1 MRQYQRL
8 FMIASPNLR
17 HTAAL
22 ERAVAIAKATDAAL
36 HLAVFIEEGDL
47 LGRMASG
54 TALRQSMEQEAWTWL
69 RDEATQLRHDGLEVT
84 CEVQLSRQVMKDMLE
99 HVEEMEPDLVIKDVH
114 HESALRRVFLTPPD
128 WQLLRDCAAPLHL
141 VSEVRCPLPRVIIAA
156 VDTLHPDSQHTGL
169 NERVIREANAMA
181 IQCDADLHLLHA
193 WDVAQTRIA
202 DFGAGAVTMPGFNS
216 EVRRSAQLAFE
227 HLADAHGVP
236 EAHRHFVSGPA
247 SHAIGEYAA
256 HHRADVIV
264 MGSSQ
269 RKGAQGLLGSTTE
282 HVLQHLPCNVLAARQ
297 ETTATP

>member
-8 FMIASPNLR
+8 FMIAAPSLR

-22 ERAVAIAKATDAAL
+22 ERAVAIARATDAAL

-54 TALRQSMEQEAWTWL
+54 TALRQSMEDEAWTWL
-69 RDEATQLRHDGLEVT
+69 RDEAAQLRHDGLEVT
-84 CEVQLSRQVMKDMLE
+84 CEVQLSRHVIQDMLE

-141 VSEVRCPLPRVIIAA
+141 VSEVRCPLPRAIIAA
-156 VDTLHPDSQHTGL
+156 VDTLHPDSQHTRI

-227 HLADAHGVP
+227 HLADSHGVP

-247 SHAIGEYAA
+247 SHAIAEYAA

-269 RKGAQGLLGSTTE
+269 RRGAQGLLGSTTE
-282 HVLQHLPCNVLAARQ
+282 HVLQHLPCNVLAVRGGQ
-297 ETTATP
+297 DY

>member
-1 MRQYQRL
+1 MSPYQRL
-8 FMIASPNLR
+8 FMIAAPTLR
-17 HTAAL
+17 HTPAM

-36 HLAVFIEEGDL
+36 HIAVFIEEGDL
-47 LGRMASG
+47 LGRMATG
-54 TALRQSMEQEAWTWL
+54 TALRQSMEEDAWAWL
-69 RDEATQLRHDGLEVT
+69 RDEAGQLRHDGLEVT
-84 CEVQLSRQVMKDMLE
+84 CEVQVSRHVTQDMLT
-99 HVEEMEPDLVIKDVH
+99 HVEEMQPDLVIKDVH
-114 HESALRRVFLTPPD
+114 HESALRRVFLTPAD

-141 VSEVRCPLPRVIIAA
+141 VSDMRCPLPRVIIAA
-156 VDTLHPDSQHTGL
+156 VDTLHPDSQHTRI

-227 HLADAHGVP
+227 HLADSHGVA
-236 EAHRHFVSGPA
+236 ENRRHFVTGPA
-247 SHAIGEYAA
+247 SRAIADYAA

-269 RKGAQGLLGSTTE
+269 RKGASGLLGSTTE
-282 HVLQHLPCNVLAARQ
+282 HVLQHLPCNVLAVRG
-297 ETTATP
+297 E